1 MKKVLSAVVAV
12 AMTLLLV
19 SCGTDT
25 SKSSSEGSSIAD
37 KETLTGKW
45 VSYSYADDGVGW
57 FVMIKPTVDN
67 FYTGTFYTA
76 GQSGGVFKDA
86 VIKLEDLGEGMAE
99 VTWPDGTVNT
109 ATWGKRTADTPSDMD
124 PNWNGDIWFDCQ
136 GLIEVGVSRADC
148 DFTLAVE

>member
-1 MKKVLSAVVAV
+1 MKKLLNAVVAM
-12 AMTLLLV
+12 AITLSLV
-19 SCGTDT
+19 SCGATT
-25 SKSSSEGSSIAD
+25 SSSSKENSSIAE

-57 FVMIKPTVDN
+57 FVLIKPTADN

-76 GQSGGVFKDA
+76 GQSSGVFKDA

-124 PNWNGDIWFDCQ
+124 RNWNSDIWFDCQ
-136 GLIEVGVSRADC
+136 GLIDVGVSRADC